1 MSVAVAAAVVTPTN
15 LMVMGSGGYQ
25 FGDYWRLGLPMMLFF
40 VVATFLVPIVW
51 SF

>member
-15 LMVMGSGGYQ
+15 LMVMGPGGHQ
-25 FGDYWRLGLPMMLFF
+25 LPMMLFF
-40 VVATFLVPIVW
+40 VVATFLVPVVW